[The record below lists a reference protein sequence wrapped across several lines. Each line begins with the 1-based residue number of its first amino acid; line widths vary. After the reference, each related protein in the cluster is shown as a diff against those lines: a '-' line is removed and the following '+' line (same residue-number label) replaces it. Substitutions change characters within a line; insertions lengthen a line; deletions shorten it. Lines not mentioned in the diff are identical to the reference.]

1 MIDLSILD
9 DATIWVAISFLLFV
23 ILIFKPVKSQISDN
37 LNKKIDDLKNKID
50 EAQRLKNEAEKLHR
64 EQEENLKINL
74 EKIEQLK
81 LDTLIEIKRIEKNVN
96 EELRVISLRKQNTF
110 DKNSKQVEEKIKK
123 ELKKE
128 ILSKTIF
135 FTEHRIKKSLKKT
148 HNSKF
153 MQESLKKL
161 SKNVS

>member
-81 LDTLIEIKRIEKNVN
+81 LDTLAEIKRIEKMLMRNYV
-96 EELRVISLRKQNTF
+96 LF
-110 DKNSKQVEEKIKK
+110 
-123 ELKKE
+123 
-128 ILSKTIF
+128 
-135 FTEHRIKKSLKKT
+135 H
-148 HNSKF
+148 
-153 MQESLKKL
+153 
-161 SKNVS
+161 

>member
-37 LNKKIDDLKNKID
+37 LNKKIDDLRNKID

-81 LDTLIEIKRIEKNVN
+81 LDTLAEIKRIEKNVN
-96 EELRVISLRKQNTF
+96 EELENSSLTF
-110 DKNSKQVEEKIKK
+110 
-123 ELKKE
+123 L
-128 ILSKTIF
+128 
-135 FTEHRIKKSLKKT
+135 
-148 HNSKF
+148 
-153 MQESLKKL
+153 
-161 SKNVS
+161 

>member
-50 EAQRLKNEAEKLHR
+50 EAQKLKIEAEKLHK

-81 LDTLIEIKRIEKNVN
+81 LDIQTAETRFEQYI
-96 EELRVISLRKQNTF
+96 EELGN
-110 DKNSKQVEEKIKK
+110 EAIKK
-123 ELKKE
+123 
-128 ILSKTIF
+128 
-135 FTEHRIKKSLKKT
+135 
-148 HNSKF
+148 
-153 MQESLKKL
+153 
-161 SKNVS
+161 